1 MEILKFLSA
10 LYRRRFLLVIIPLAT
25 VIITYMLVR
34 YLPDSYISKSDIAT
48 GITDHTQQ
56 LPGTPDAQE
65 SQINQEFNNLIQL
78 VLLKKTID
86 QVSYQL
92 IIHDLA
98 TDTPFRKPSKVL
110 EEYTP
115 EEKKE
120 ALTAFRKLYEERS
133 EMTPTDKYRKKLY
146 TLLKSMKYD
155 DESLRGKITVYRVNT
170 SDYIRIEAQAEDVNL
185 APYIANTL
193 TNEFITSYT
202 FMLKGNRLKT
212 SDWLYRLLTE
222 KMAAMQAKMVE
233 LKNYK
238 IKNRVLNLDEQAK
251 VVYGQIG
258 DFETR
263 RELNTRDMQGYTA
276 VINSINNKFSATDR
290 KYLEATQSQINND
303 ILGSKAELARL
314 NEAYIRSNFDGRFRK
329 SIDSLRSIMEE
340 QIKTA
345 SDKYIYN
352 PMAAKA
358 NLVNEKITAEVQLDL
373 ARTNQSLITE
383 ELRRLESKLNGL
395 VPHEAFVKDYET
407 AIDVASREYLEIL
420 EKWNEFNL
428 NGDAS
433 VKLKQV
439 QAAIPGDAQPSK
451 KMLLIL
457 LSAIISFVFCVAII
471 FVLYITD
478 NSVQDARQLADRTGA
493 PVLAP
498 IELLK
503 NGTLDLKQI
512 WQHSGKDM
520 QVFKNQLRMLRY
532 ELEAAMGDGKLL
544 AITSVKAE
552 EGKSFLAINMAY
564 AWSMANKKVLLIDG
578 NFGNPGT
585 TNLIKPSVM
594 LEDILTGK
602 AALPVPQENGVVVI
616 GNKGSDASLPE
627 MAAKEVIQEKITALK
642 ALFDVI
648 IVDTAAME
656 AMEKPKEW
664 MPVTDSLVAVFEAGN
679 PINSFVKPH
688 IQYLTQQEQFV
699 GWVLNK
705 A

>member
-98 TDTPFRKPSKVL
+98 TDSAFRKPSKVL
-110 EEYTP
+110 EQYTP
-115 EEKKE
+115 QEKQQ
-120 ALTAFRKLYEERS
+120 ALAAFRKLYEERS
-133 EMTPTDKYRKKLY
+133 EMTPTNAGRKKLY

-170 SDYIRIEAQAEDVNL
+170 SDYIRIEAQAEDGNL

-202 FMLKGNRLKT
+202 YMLKGNRLKT

-303 ILGSKAELARL
+303 ILGSKAELTRL

-329 SIDSLRSIMEE
+329 SIDSVRAIIEE
-340 QIKTA
+340 QIKTS

-358 NLVNEKITAEVQLDL
+358 NLVNEKIRAEVELEL
-373 ARTNQSLITE
+373 SRTNQYLITE
-383 ELRRLESKLNGL
+383 ELKRLESKLNGL

-478 NSVQDARQLADRTGA
+478 NSVQDAKQLADRTGA

-498 IELLK
+498 IESLK

-512 WQHSGKDM
+512 WQQTGKDM
-520 QVFKNQLRMLRY
+520 QVFKNQLRMLRF
-532 ELEAAMGDGKLL
+532 ELEEAMGDGKLL
-544 AITSVKAE
+544 AVTSVKGE
-552 EGKSFLAINMAY
+552 EGKTFLAINMAY

-578 NFGNPGT
+578 NFGNPNVT
-585 TNLIKPSVM
+585 SLTKPAIM
-594 LEDILTGK
+594 LEDILAGK
-602 AALPVPQENGVVVI
+602 AALPAPLENGVVVI

-627 MAAKEVIQEKITALK
+627 LAAKEVIQEKIAALK
-642 ALFDVI
+642 GRFDVI

-664 MPVTDSLVAVFEAGN
+664 MPLTDSLVAVFEAGN

>member
-1 MEILKFLSA
+1 MEIIKFLSA
-10 LYRRRFLLVIIPLAT
+10 LYRRRFLLVIIPLVT
-25 VIITYMLVR
+25 VIITYSLVR

-56 LPGTPDAQE
+56 LPGAPDAQE

-92 IIHDLA
+92 IIHDL
-98 TDTPFRKPSKVL
+98 TNDTPFRKPSKVL
-110 EEYTP
+110 EKYTA
-115 EEKKE
+115 EEKQQ
-120 ALTAFRKLYEERS
+120 ALAAFRKLYETRS
-133 EMTPTDKYRKKLY
+133 EMTPTDVVKRKLHE
-146 TLLKSMKYD
+146 LLKSMKYD
-155 DESLRGKITVYRVNT
+155 DESVRGKITVYRVNT
-170 SDYIRIEAQAEDVNL
+170 SDYICIEAQAEDGNL
-185 APYIANTL
+185 APFIANTL

-238 IKNRVLNLDEQAK
+238 IKNRVLNLDEHAK
-251 VVYGQIG
+251 VIYGQIG

-263 RELNTRDMQGYTA
+263 RELNTKDMEGYMA
-276 VINSINNKFSATDR
+276 VINSINNKFSSNDR
-290 KYLEATQSQINND
+290 RYLESTQSQINND
-303 ILGSKAELARL
+303 IIASKAELTRL
-314 NEAYIRSNFDGRFRK
+314 NEAYIRSNFSEQYKK
-329 SIDSLRSIMEE
+329 SLDSVRSIIEE
-340 QIKTA
+340 QIKVSA
-345 SDKYIYN
+345 DKYVYN
-352 PMAAKA
+352 PMASKS
-358 NLVNEKITAEVQLDL
+358 NLVGEKIKAEVGLEM
-373 ARTNQSLITE
+373 ANSNVRLIAE
-383 ELRRLESKLNGL
+383 ELRRLESKLNAL

-478 NSVQDARQLADRTGA
+478 NSVQDAQQLADRTGD
-493 PVLAP
+493 PVLAS
-498 IELLK
+498 IGALK

-512 WQHSGKDM
+512 WQEQREDM
-520 QVFKNQLRMLRY
+520 QVFKNQLRLLRF
-532 ELEAAMGDGKLL
+532 ELEEAMEDKKLL
-544 AITSVKAE
+544 AITSIKGE
-552 EGKSFLAINMAY
+552 EGKTFLAINMAY
-564 AWSMANKKVLLIDG
+564 AWAMANKKVLLIDG
-578 NFGNPGT
+578 NFGSPNVT
-585 TNLIKPSVM
+585 KMIKPALM
-594 LEDILTGK
+594 LEDYLSDK
-602 AALPVPQENGVVVI
+602 SSLPIPQETGVVVM
-616 GNKGSDASLPE
+616 GNKGGDSSLPE
-627 MAAKEVIQEKITALK
+627 MAAKEVILEKIAALK
-642 ALFDVI
+642 NAFDIV
-648 IVDTAAME
+648 IVDTAALE
-656 AMEKPKEW
+656 AMEKSKEW
-664 MPVTDSLVAVFEAGN
+664 MPLADNLVSIFEAGN

-688 IQYLTQQEQFV
+688 IKYLTEQEQFV

-705 A
+705 V

>member
-1 MEILKFLSA
+1 MEIIKFLSA
-10 LYRRRFLLVIIPLAT
+10 LYRRRFLLVIIPLVT
-25 VIITYMLVR
+25 VIITYSLVR

-56 LPGTPDAQE
+56 LPGAPDVQE

-92 IIHDLA
+92 IIHDLT

-110 EEYTP
+110 EKYTAA
-115 EEKKE
+115 EKQQ
-120 ALTAFRKLYEERS
+120 ALADFRKLYEARS
-133 EMTPTDKYRKKLY
+133 EMTPTDKNKKKLHE
-146 TLLKSMKYD
+146 LLKSMKYD
-155 DESLRGKITVYRVNT
+155 DESVRGKITVYRVNT
-170 SDYIRIEAQAEDVNL
+170 SDYICIEAQAEDGNL
-185 APYIANTL
+185 APFIANTL

-238 IKNRVLNLDEQAK
+238 IKNRVLNLDEHAK
-251 VVYGQIG
+251 VIYGQIG

-263 RELNTRDMQGYTA
+263 RELNTKDMEGYLA
-276 VINSINNKFSATDR
+276 VISSINNKFSSSDR
-290 KYLEATQSQINND
+290 RYLESTQSQINND
-303 ILGSKAELARL
+303 ILASKAELSRL
-314 NEAYIRSNFDGRFRK
+314 NEAYIRSNFDEHVKK
-329 SIDSLRSIMEE
+329 SLDSVRSIIEE
-340 QIKTA
+340 QIKVSA
-345 SDKYIYN
+345 DKYIYN

-358 NLVNEKITAEVQLDL
+358 DLVGEKIKAEVGMEM
-373 ARTNQSLITE
+373 ANTNVRLIAE
-383 ELRRLESKLNGL
+383 ELRRLESKLNAL

-478 NSVQDARQLADRTGA
+478 NSVQDAHQLADKTGA
-493 PVLAP
+493 PVLAS
-498 IELLK
+498 IAALK

-512 WQHSGKDM
+512 WQEQGADM
-520 QVFKNQLRMLRY
+520 QVFKNQLRLLRF
-532 ELEAAMGDGKLL
+532 ELEETMKQGKLL
-544 AITSVKAE
+544 TITSVKAD
-552 EGKSFLAINMAY
+552 EGKTFLSINMAY

-578 NFGNPGT
+578 NFGNPNVT
-585 TNLIKPSVM
+585 KLIKPTVM
-594 LEDILTGK
+594 LEDFLAGK
-602 AALPVPQENGVVVI
+602 ATLPALQEMGVVVM
-616 GNKGSDASLPE
+616 GNKGGDTSLPE
-627 MAAKEVIQEKITALK
+627 MATKEVIHEKMASLK
-642 ALFDVI
+642 DVFDVI
-648 IVDTAAME
+648 IVDTPALE
-656 AMEKPKEW
+656 AMEKAKEW
-664 MPVTDSLVAVFEAGN
+664 MPLTDSLVGIFEAGN

-688 IQYLTQQEQFV
+688 IKYLTGQQQFV